1 MDTTNMT
8 ITDIS
13 SITGPIGIVGASGQ
27 TGPSSITTT
36 PNPYIGTASTIGV
49 ASTMANSASTTITNL
64 KNELE
69 QRIADLETMT
79 SYLRSKVSE
88 LENKVGNLT
97 SRISELENPNRCKL
111 DPEIGAV
118 ICDL

>member
-1 MDTTNMT
+1 
-8 ITDIS
+8 
-13 SITGPIGIVGASGQ
+13 
-27 TGPSSITTT
+27 
-36 PNPYIGTASTIGV
+36 
-49 ASTMANSASTTITNL
+49 
-64 KNELE
+64 
-69 QRIADLETMT
+69 MT

-88 LENKVGNLT
+88 LENKVDNLT

>member
-8 ITDIS
+8 ITDKTTADKTTADLSGTIS
-13 SITGPIGIVGASGQ
+13 FPGSIIN
-27 TGPSSITTT
+27 TT
-36 PNPYIGTASTIGV
+36 PNPYIG
-49 ASTMANSASTTITNL
+49 MANSVGTTVTNL

-69 QRIADLETMT
+69 QRIAALESVT
-79 SYLRSKVSE
+79 SYLLSKVSE
-88 LENKVGNLT
+88 LENKVDNLT

>member
-1 MDTTNMT
+1 MDTTN
-8 ITDIS
+8 
-13 SITGPIGIVGASGQ
+13 
-27 TGPSSITTT
+27 TTT
-36 PNPYIGTASTIGV
+36 TLNPYIGI
-49 ASTMANSASTTITNL
+49 ASTMANSASTTTTNL

-69 QRIADLETMT
+69 QRIADLKSVT
-79 SYLRSKVSE
+79 SYLLSKVSE
-88 LENKVGNLT
+88 LENKVDNLT

>member
-1 MDTTNMT
+1 MT

-13 SITGPIGIVGASGQ
+13 FITGPIGIVGASGQ

-36 PNPYIGTASTIGV
+36 PNPYTGTA
-49 ASTMANSASTTITNL
+49 ITNL

-69 QRIADLETMT
+69 QRIAALESVT
-79 SYLRSKVSE
+79 SYLLSKVSE
-88 LENKVGNLT
+88 LENKVDNLT

-111 DPEIGAV
+111 DLEIGAV

>member
-13 SITGPIGIVGASGQ
+13 SITGPIGIVGALGQ
-27 TGPSSITTT
+27 PGPSSITTAT
-36 PNPYIGTASTIGV
+36 NPYVGT
-49 ASTMANSASTTITNL
+49 ASTMANSASITINNL

-69 QRIADLETMT
+69 QRIAALESVT
-79 SYLRSKVSE
+79 SYLLSKVSE
-88 LENKVGNLT
+88 LENKIDNLT

>member
-13 SITGPIGIVGASGQ
+13 SITGSIGVVGALRQ
-27 TGPSSITTT
+27 PGPSGITTT
-36 PNPYIGTASTIGV
+36 TNPYVGSASI
-49 ASTMANSASTTITNL
+49 MANSASTTIANL

-69 QRIADLETMT
+69 QRIAALESVT
-79 SYLRSKVSE
+79 SYLLSKVSE
-88 LENKVGNLT
+88 LENKVDNLT

>member
-1 MDTTNMT
+1 MGTTNMT
-8 ITDIS
+8 TADLSGTIS
-13 SITGPIGIVGASGQ
+13 FPGSI
-27 TGPSSITTT
+27 ITTT
-36 PNPYIGTASTIGV
+36 SNPYIGTAST
-49 ASTMANSASTTITNL
+49 TINNL

-69 QRIADLETMT
+69 QRIAALETMT

-88 LENKVGNLT
+88 LENKVDNLT
-97 SRISELENPNRCKL
+97 SRISELENPNCCKL

>member
-8 ITDIS
+8 ITDKTTADLSGTIS
-13 SITGPIGIVGASGQ
+13 FPGSIIN
-27 TGPSSITTT
+27 TT
-36 PNPYIGTASTIGV
+36 PNPYIGM
-49 ASTMANSASTTITNL
+49 ASTMANSVGTTVTNL

-69 QRIADLETMT
+69 QRIAALESVT
-79 SYLRSKVSE
+79 SYLLSKVSE
-88 LENKVGNLT
+88 LENKVDNLT

>member
-1 MDTTNMT
+1 MGTTNMT
-8 ITDIS
+8 ITGMTTADLSGTIS
-13 SITGPIGIVGASGQ
+13 FP
-27 TGPSSITTT
+27 
-36 PNPYIGTASTIGV
+36 GTASTI
-49 ASTMANSASTTITNL
+49 ANSASTTINNL

-69 QRIADLETMT
+69 QRIAALETMT

-88 LENKVGNLT
+88 LENKVDNLT

>member
-1 MDTTNMT
+1 MGTTNMT
-8 ITDIS
+8 ITDKTTADLSGTIS
-13 SITGPIGIVGASGQ
+13 FPGSIIN
-27 TGPSSITTT
+27 TT
-36 PNPYIGTASTIGV
+36 PNPYIGMASTIEV
-49 ASTMANSASTTITNL
+49 ASTIANSASTTINNL

-69 QRIADLETMT
+69 QRIAALETMT

-88 LENKVGNLT
+88 LENKVDNLT
-97 SRISELENPNRCKL
+97 SRISELENLNRCKL

>member
-1 MDTTNMT
+1 MDTTNT
-8 ITDIS
+8 
-13 SITGPIGIVGASGQ
+13 
-27 TGPSSITTT
+27 TTT
-36 PNPYIGTASTIGV
+36 PNPYVGT
-49 ASTMANSASTTITNL
+49 ASTMANSASTTISNL

-69 QRIADLETMT
+69 QRIAALETMT

-88 LENKVGNLT
+88 LENKVDNLT

-111 DPEIGAV
+111 DPEIGAI

>member
-1 MDTTNMT
+1 MNTTNMT
-8 ITDIS
+8 ITDKTTADLSGTIS
-13 SITGPIGIVGASGQ
+13 FPGSIIN
-27 TGPSSITTT
+27 TT
-36 PNPYIGTASTIGV
+36 PNPYIGMASTI
-49 ASTMANSASTTITNL
+49 ANSASTTINNL

-69 QRIADLETMT
+69 QRIAALETMT

-88 LENKVGNLT
+88 LENKVDNLT

>member
-1 MDTTNMT
+1 MGTTNMT
-8 ITDIS
+8 ITGMTTADLSGTIS
-13 SITGPIGIVGASGQ
+13 FPGSI
-27 TGPSSITTT
+27 ITTI
-36 PNPYIGTASTIGV
+36 N
-49 ASTMANSASTTITNL
+49 NL

-69 QRIADLETMT
+69 QRIAALETMT

-88 LENKVGNLT
+88 LENKVDNLT

>member
-1 MDTTNMT
+1 MDTTNTT
-8 ITDIS
+8 ITGKTTADLSGTIS
-13 SITGPIGIVGASGQ
+13 FLGSIIN
-27 TGPSSITTT
+27 TT
-36 PNPYIGTASTIGV
+36 PNPYIGT

-64 KNELE
+64 KNKLE

-79 SYLRSKVSE
+79 NYLRSKVSE
-88 LENKVGNLT
+88 LENKVDNLT

>member
-8 ITDIS
+8 ITDKTTADLSGTIS
-13 SITGPIGIVGASGQ
+13 FPGSIINTI
-27 TGPSSITTT
+27 
-36 PNPYIGTASTIGV
+36 PNPYISMVSTIGV
-49 ASTMANSASTTITNL
+49 ASAMANSVGTTATNL

-69 QRIADLETMT
+69 QRIAALESVT
-79 SYLRSKVSE
+79 SYLLSKVSE
-88 LENKVGNLT
+88 LENKVDNLT
-97 SRISELENPNRCKL
+97 SRISELENSNRCKL

>member
-1 MDTTNMT
+1 MDTTNTT
-8 ITDIS
+8 ITGKTTADLSGTIS
-13 SITGPIGIVGASGQ
+13 FLGSIIN
-27 TGPSSITTT
+27 TT
-36 PNPYIGTASTIGV
+36 PNPYIGT

-64 KNELE
+64 KNKLE
-69 QRIADLETMT
+69 QRIAALESET

-88 LENKVGNLT
+88 LENKVDNLT

>member
-8 ITDIS
+8 TADLSGAIS
-13 SITGPIGIVGASGQ
+13 FPRSIINA
-27 TGPSSITTT
+27 T
-36 PNPYIGTASTIGV
+36 PNPYNTSTIGV
-49 ASTMANSASTTITNL
+49 ANSVGTTVTNL

-69 QRIADLETMT
+69 QRIAALESVT
-79 SYLRSKVSE
+79 SCLLSKVSE
-88 LENKVGNLT
+88 LENKVDNLT

>member
-1 MDTTNMT
+1 MT
-8 ITDIS
+8 ITDKTTADLSGTIS
-13 SITGPIGIVGASGQ
+13 FPGSIIN
-27 TGPSSITTT
+27 TT
-36 PNPYIGTASTIGV
+36 PNPYIGM
-49 ASTMANSASTTITNL
+49 ASTMANSVGTTVTNL

-69 QRIADLETMT
+69 QRIAALESVT
-79 SYLRSKVSE
+79 SYLLSKVSE
-88 LENKVGNLT
+88 LENKVDNLT

>member
-13 SITGPIGIVGASGQ
+13 FITGPIGIVGASGQ

-36 PNPYIGTASTIGV
+36 PNPYIGTAST
-49 ASTMANSASTTITNL
+49 MANSASTTITNL
-64 KNELE
+64 KNKLE
-69 QRIADLETMT
+69 QRIAALESET
-79 SYLRSKVSE
+79 SYLLSKVSE
-88 LENKVGNLT
+88 LENKVDNLT

>member
-13 SITGPIGIVGASGQ
+13 FITGPIGIVGASRQ

-36 PNPYIGTASTIGV
+36 PNPYIGTAT
-49 ASTMANSASTTITNL
+49 TMANSASTTITNL
-64 KNELE
+64 KNKLE
-69 QRIADLETMT
+69 QRIAALESVT
-79 SYLRSKVSE
+79 SYLLSKVSE
-88 LENKVGNLT
+88 LENKVDNLT

>member
-1 MDTTNMT
+1 MT

-36 PNPYIGTASTIGV
+36 PNPYIGPVI
-49 ASTMANSASTTITNL
+49 TMANSASTTITNL

-69 QRIADLETMT
+69 QRIAALESVT
-79 SYLRSKVSE
+79 SYLLSKVSE
-88 LENKVGNLT
+88 LENKVDNLT

>member
-27 TGPSSITTT
+27 IGPSSITTT
-36 PNPYIGTASTIGV
+36 PNPYIGTAI
-49 ASTMANSASTTITNL
+49 TMANSASTTITNL

-69 QRIADLETMT
+69 QRIAALESVT
-79 SYLRSKVSE
+79 SYLLSKVSE
-88 LENKVGNLT
+88 LENKVDNLT

>member
-8 ITDIS
+8 ITDKTTADLSGTIS
-13 SITGPIGIVGASGQ
+13 FPGSIIN
-27 TGPSSITTT
+27 TT
-36 PNPYIGTASTIGV
+36 PNPYIVMAGTIGV

-64 KNELE
+64 KNKLE
-69 QRIADLETMT
+69 QRIEALESKT
-79 SYLRSKVSE
+79 SYLLSKVSE
-88 LENKVGNLT
+88 LENKVDNLT

-111 DPEIGAV
+111 DLEIGAV

>member
-36 PNPYIGTASTIGV
+36 PNPYIGPAI
-49 ASTMANSASTTITNL
+49 TMANSASTTIINL

-69 QRIADLETMT
+69 QRIAALESVT
-79 SYLRSKVSE
+79 SYLLSKVSE
-88 LENKVGNLT
+88 LENKVDNLT

>member
-36 PNPYIGTASTIGV
+36 PNPYIGTAI
-49 ASTMANSASTTITNL
+49 TMANSASTTITNL

-69 QRIADLETMT
+69 QRIATLESVT
-79 SYLRSKVSE
+79 SYLLSKVSE
-88 LENKVGNLT
+88 LENKVDNLT

>member
-8 ITDIS
+8 ITDKTTADLSGTIS
-13 SITGPIGIVGASGQ
+13 FPGSIIN
-27 TGPSSITTT
+27 TT
-36 PNPYIGTASTIGV
+36 PNPYIGMVSTIGV
-49 ASTMANSASTTITNL
+49 ASAMANSVGTTVTNL

-69 QRIADLETMT
+69 QRIAALESVT
-79 SYLRSKVSE
+79 SYLLSKVSE
-88 LENKVGNLT
+88 LEN
-97 SRISELENPNRCKL
+97 SNRCKL

>member
-1 MDTTNMT
+1 MDTTNTT
-8 ITDIS
+8 ITGKTTADLSGTIS
-13 SITGPIGIVGASGQ
+13 FLGSIIN
-27 TGPSSITTT
+27 TT
-36 PNPYIGTASTIGV
+36 PNPYIGT

-64 KNELE
+64 KNKLE
-69 QRIADLETMT
+69 QRIADLESVT
-79 SYLRSKVSE
+79 SYLLSKVSE
-88 LENKVGNLT
+88 LENKVDNLT